1 VAEVA
6 VVGIPDGIR
15 GEVVKAV
22 VVPKLGYNLTAQEI
36 INFCRKRLASYKLP
50 KIVEFRD
57 SLPRTSSG
65 KIAKAQLRT

>member
-1 VAEVA
+1 MA
-6 VVGIPDGIR
+6 VVGVPDGIR

-22 VVPKLGYNLTAQEI
+22 IVPKSGYDLTAQGI

-65 KIAKAQLRT
+65 KTAKAQLRT